1 MRQAVQV
8 KKCPR
13 CGFSIP
19 SSSQKCIHC
28 GIYVFSTLSHRKS
41 EVGGLDPDG
50 TILLSNVK
58 SAIVDRVETHLCGAI
73 FGTSVLDDGRKYN
86 GVIRTSAN
94 LIGGNRGAGKSTLAT
109 QIVSEISLLE
119 DRETLYVAC
128 EEANAE
134 VKLRGDR
141 LKIPNMNQ
149 IRIVNALT
157 GASNVADVVA
167 KRKPAAVVI
176 DSLRGLV
183 GDDAAASGEAC
194 KLSKRLAVEFHCPF
208 FLIQHV
214 TKDEEIVGSND
225 DQHEVDC
232 VMKFFPTRAE
242 GESDIRILTV
252 EKNRFGRAFIEQCF
266 QMTEIGLV
274 MVGSVKMPDDND

>member
-1 MRQAVQV
+1 MRAAAQL

-13 CGFSIP
+13 CQFSIA
-19 SSSQKCIHC
+19 SNSKKCTHC
-28 GIYVFSTLSHRKS
+28 GVYVLNPIATVQKT
-41 EVGGLDPDG
+41 EGVEPDG

-58 SAIVDRVETHLCGAI
+58 SAIVDRLETHLCGPI
-73 FGTSVLDDGRKYN
+73 FGTSVLDDGRKYS
-86 GVIRTSAN
+86 GVIRSSAN

-109 QIVSEISLLE
+109 QIVSEISARE

-128 EEANAE
+128 EEGRSE

-141 LKIPNMNQ
+141 LHIPNMHQ
-149 IRIVNALT
+149 IRIIEALT

-183 GDDAAASGEAC
+183 GDDDSASGEAC

-214 TKDEEIVGSND
+214 TKSEEIVGSND

-232 VMKFFPTRAE
+232 VMKFFPEEVNGE
-242 GESDIRILTV
+242 GDIRILTV
-252 EKNRFGRAFIEQCF
+252 EKNRFGRAFIDQRF
-266 QMTEIGLV
+266 RMTELGLE
-274 MVGSVKMPDDND
+274 MVGGIVMPDDNQE

>member
-1 MRQAVQV
+1 MRVAAQY

-13 CGFSIP
+13 CQFSVAANSKKCTHCNSYLHDLP
-19 SSSQKCIHC
+19 KTNQKSD
-28 GIYVFSTLSHRKS
+28 GV
-41 EVGGLDPDG
+41 DPDG

-58 SAIVDRVETHLCGAI
+58 SASVDRLETHLCGPI
-73 FGTSVLDDGRKYN
+73 FGTSILDDGRKFS

-94 LIGGNRGAGKSTLAT
+94 LIGGDRGAGKSTLAT
-109 QIVSEISLLE
+109 QIVSEISFRE

-141 LKIPNMNQ
+141 LEIPNLHQ
-149 IRIVNALT
+149 IRIVNALS
-157 GASNVADVVA
+157 GVSNVADVVA
-167 KRKPAAVVI
+167 KRRPAAVVI

-183 GDDAAASGEAC
+183 GDDSAASGEAC
-194 KLSKRLAVEFHCPF
+194 KLSKRLAVEFKCPF

-232 VMKFFPTRAE
+232 VMKFFV
-242 GESDIRILTV
+242 ESGDIRVLTV
-252 EKNRFGRAFIEQCF
+252 EKNRFGRAYIDQKFM
-266 QMTEIGLV
+266 MTQTGLKMIGGVVL
-274 MVGSVKMPDDND
+274 PDDSTDQ

>member
-1 MRQAVQV
+1 MRAAPQV
-8 KKCPR
+8 KKCHR
-13 CGFSIP
+13 CGFSLP
-19 SSSQKCIHC
+19 SNVKKCTHCNVYVLGSDKPAQKSD
-28 GIYVFSTLSHRKS
+28 GA
-41 EVGGLDPDG
+41 DPDG

-58 SAIVDRVETHLCGAI
+58 SASVDRLETHLCGAI
-73 FGTSVLDDGRKYN
+73 FGTSILDDGRKYS

-94 LIGGNRGAGKSTLAT
+94 LIGGDRGAGKSTLAT
-109 QIVSEISLLE
+109 QIVSEISARE

-141 LKIPNMNQ
+141 LEIPNLHQ
-149 IRIVNALT
+149 IRIINALS
-157 GASNVADVVA
+157 GVSNVADVVA
-167 KRKPAAVVI
+167 KRRPAAVVI

-183 GDDAAASGEAC
+183 GDDSAASGEAC
-194 KLSKRLAVEFHCPF
+194 KLSKRLAVEFKCPF

-232 VMKFFPTRAE
+232 VMKFFV
-242 GESDIRILTV
+242 ESGDVRILTV
-252 EKNRFGRAFIEQCF
+252 EKNRFGRAYIDQRFMMTQTGL
-266 QMTEIGLV
+266 QMLGGVVL
-274 MVGSVKMPDDND
+274 PDDPSQE

>member
-1 MRQAVQV
+1 MRAAPQV

-13 CGFSIP
+13 CDSSIP
-19 SSSQKCIHC
+19 SNSKKCTHC
-28 GIYVFSTLSHRKS
+28 GVYVLGPTKPAQKS
-41 EVGGLDPDG
+41 DGADPDG

-58 SAIVDRVETHLCGAI
+58 SASVDRLETHLCGAI
-73 FGTSVLDDGRKYN
+73 FGTSLLDDGRKYS

-94 LIGGNRGAGKSTLAT
+94 LIGGDRGAGKSTLAT
-109 QIVSEISLLE
+109 QIVSEISARE

-141 LKIPNMNQ
+141 LEIPNLHQ
-149 IRIVNALT
+149 IRIINALS
-157 GASNVADVVA
+157 GVSNVADVVA
-167 KRKPAAVVI
+167 KRRPAAVVI

-183 GDDAAASGEAC
+183 GDNSAASGEAC
-194 KLSKRLAVEFHCPF
+194 KLSKRLAVEFKCPF

-232 VMKFFPTRAE
+232 VMKFFV
-242 GESDIRILTV
+242 ESGDVRILTV
-252 EKNRFGRAFIEQCF
+252 EKNRFGRAYIDQRFMMTQTGL
-266 QMTEIGLV
+266 QMLGGVVL
-274 MVGSVKMPDDND
+274 PDDPSQE